1 MVSARGDKLV
11 AVPIAKVA
19 KGIKTVPV
27 DHGWI
32 GAARRVGT
40 SLGD

>member
-1 MVSARGDKLV
+1 VAACGDGLL
-11 AVPIAKVA
+11 AVPIGKVA
-19 KGIKTVPV
+19 TGIKTVPV
-27 DHGWI
+27 DHWWI